1 MRVAI
6 AGAGSV
12 GRSIAAELSGSGHEV
27 LLIDRDTRAIGLDEL
42 PRAEWLLADACEL
55 SSLEDA
61 HIGEFDAVV
70 AASSDD
76 KANLVV
82 SLLAKT
88 EFAVPRVVARINDP
102 ANEWLF
108 TDAWGV
114 DVAVSPPRLIAAL
127 VEDSDEVNEAG
138 EAMALMS
145 LPETDLLEFTLPED
159 GAHVD
164 RPVRELVP
172 SLPEDIVLVAV
183 VRQGQV
189 RAPSAETVLR
199 TGDDLVFLSSAQS
212 VDELGELLV
221 PQV

>member
-12 GRSIAAELSGSGHEV
+12 GRSIAAELTGSGHEV
-27 LLIDRDTRAIGLDEL
+27 LLIDRDSRAIGLDEL

-61 HIGEFDAVV
+61 RIGEFDALV

-102 ANEWLF
+102 GNEWLF

-127 VEDSDEVNEAG
+127 VEDSTGVNEAG

-145 LPETDLLEFTLPED
+145 LPDTDLLEFTLPED

-164 RPVRELVP
+164 RPVRELAP
-172 SLPEDIVLVAV
+172 DLPEDIVLVAI
-183 VRQGQV
+183 VREGRV
-189 RAPSAETVLR
+189 RPPAAETLLR
-199 TGDDLVFLSSAQS
+199 SGDDLVFLSSAGS
-212 VDELGELLV
+212 VQELGELLV
-221 PQV
+221 PEP